1 MTGAAR
7 AHEPGEMQLPDMP
20 GWRLGAAAALVANH
34 ADDTWPTPRWPGVM
48 VLGRSPNALGDSVRL
63 EHAVLEAAAR
73 VNSRVGAMVAIG
85 FHDREAAHV
94 ETARLESDWSTASG
108 RWILGAGRD
117 TVRMGTTI
125 DRAGHLDRFNQAPL
139 AKRAV
144 LNDLWT
150 DDGLTLAWQPADET
164 WLQRVEAG
172 VWRGRAFP
180 GGPGGSAVPTMHLQA
195 GWGHVTAHAFVGH
208 LRPQGRGAA
217 VASIGAAGHSH
228 AVPDCRLSLKQVVCF
243 DGQSDV
249 ASASLQ
255 WASDDERWTLSAAAL
270 GRQDRGTLYSSSGD
284 AAYRANISGVWADV
298 VWRATPDWTLALR
311 PERLTPK
318 VTLNGVGTA
327 LLAREG
333 GLLDAAPVTRIT
345 LALSHTLRA
354 NLSLSLEAGQER
366 QAGSRVN
373 QASLRLVWQAPEM
386 LNGRW

>member
-1 MTGAAR
+1 ML
-7 AHEPGEMQLPDMP
+7 LPDMP
-20 GWRLGAAAALVANH
+20 GWRLGAAAAVVANH
-34 ADDTWPTPRWPGVM
+34 ADETWPTPRWPGVM
-48 VLGRSPNALGDSVRL
+48 VLGRAPNALGDGLRL

-73 VNSRVGAMVAIG
+73 VNSRVGAALAIG

-94 ETARLESDWSTASG
+94 ETARLESDWPTTSG
-108 RWILGAGRD
+108 RWTFGLGRD
-117 TVRMGTTI
+117 TVRMGSTI

-150 DDGLTLAWQPADET
+150 DDGLTLAWQPADEM

-172 VWRGRAFP
+172 VWRGRSFP
-180 GGPGGSAVPTMHLQA
+180 GGPGGSAVPTLRLQA
-195 GWGHVTAHAFVGH
+195 AWGHVTAHAFVGH

-217 VASIGAAGHSH
+217 VASAGAAGHSH

-249 ASASLQ
+249 ASASLH

-284 AAYRANISGVWADV
+284 AA
-298 VWRATPDWTLALR
+298 TPDWTLALR

-318 VTLNGVGTA
+318 VELNGVGTA

-333 GLLDAAPVTRIT
+333 GLLDAAPVTRLT
-345 LALSHTLRA
+345 VALSHALRA

-366 QAGSRVN
+366 QADTRVN
-373 QASLRLVWQAPEM
+373 QVSLRLVWKTPE
-386 LNGRW
+386 LLGGRW